1 MPREEVSAGGGNV
14 WKRVG
19 LGVLAALVL
28 LYAIDYALLRHKM
41 ANPNQSVAFGT
52 ITSFYGTATKGGK
65 MEIFTDQ
72 PQTETCVHSLFPHLG
87 YRACW
92 YISHGSVNQI

>member
-1 MPREEVSAGGGNV
+1 V
-14 WKRVG
+14 KRA
-19 LGVLAALVL
+19 VLIVLSALVVV
-28 LYAIDYALLRHKM
+28 YAFDYALLRHKM
-41 ANPNQSVAFGT
+41 ANPDQTLAYGT

-72 PQTETCVHSLFPHLG
+72 PLTETCVHSLFPHSG

-92 YISHGSVNQI
+92 YVSKGGVKQF

>member
-1 MPREEVSAGGGNV
+1 M
-14 WKRVG
+14 KRAA
-19 LGVLAALVL
+19 LIAIAALVA
-28 LYAIDYALLRHKM
+28 LYLADYALLRHKM
-41 ANPNQSVAFGT
+41 ANPDQTVAYGT

-72 PQTETCVHSLFPHLG
+72 PQTETCVHSLFPHAG

-92 YISHGSVNQI
+92 YISKGGVKQF

>member
-1 MPREEVSAGGGNV
+1 MNRA
-14 WKRVG
+14 
-19 LGVLAALVL
+19 VLIVAAALVV
-28 LYAIDYALLRHKM
+28 LYLGDYALLRHKM
-41 ANPNQSVAFGT
+41 SNPDQTVAFGT

-72 PQTETCVHSLFPHLG
+72 PQTETCVHSLFPHAG

-92 YISHGSVNQI
+92 YISKGGVKQF

>member
-1 MPREEVSAGGGNV
+1 V
-14 WKRVG
+14 KRA
-19 LGVLAALVL
+19 VLIVLSALVVV
-28 LYAIDYALLRHKM
+28 YAIDYALLRHKM
-41 ANPNQSVAFGT
+41 ANPDQTVAYGT

-72 PQTETCVHSLFPHLG
+72 PLTETCVHSLFPHSG

-92 YISHGSVNQI
+92 YVSKGGVKQF

>member
-1 MPREEVSAGGGNV
+1 V
-14 WKRVG
+14 KRASVI
-19 LGVLAALVL
+19 VAVALVVVYL
-28 LYAIDYALLRHKM
+28 LDYVVLRHKM
-41 ANPNQSVAFGT
+41 ANPDQTVAYGT

-72 PQTETCVHSLFPHLG
+72 PLTETCVRSLFPHSG

-92 YISHGSVNQI
+92 YVSKGGVKQF

>member
-1 MPREEVSAGGGNV
+1 M
-14 WKRVG
+14 KRA
-19 LGVLAALVL
+19 VLIVLSALVVV
-28 LYAIDYALLRHKM
+28 YAFDYALLHHKM
-41 ANPNQSVAFGT
+41 ANPDQTVAYGT

-72 PQTETCVHSLFPHLG
+72 PLTETCVHSLFPHSG

-92 YISHGSVNQI
+92 YVSKGGVKQF

>member
-1 MPREEVSAGGGNV
+1 M
-14 WKRVG
+14 KRAV
-19 LGVLAALVL
+19 LIVLAALVVV
-28 LYAIDYALLRHKM
+28 YAFDYALLHHKM
-41 ANPNQSVAFGT
+41 ANPDQTVAYGT

-72 PQTETCVHSLFPHLG
+72 PLTETCVHSLFPHSG

-92 YISHGSVNQI
+92 YVSKGGVKQF

>member
-1 MPREEVSAGGGNV
+1 V
-14 WKRVG
+14 KRAM
-19 LGVLAALVL
+19 LIVLAALVVV
-28 LYAIDYALLRHKM
+28 YAFDYALLHHKM
-41 ANPNQSVAFGT
+41 ANPDQTVAYGT

-72 PQTETCVHSLFPHLG
+72 PLTETCVHSLFPHSG

-92 YISHGSVNQI
+92 YVSKGGVKQF

>member
-1 MPREEVSAGGGNV
+1 MR
-14 WKRVG
+14 RVA
-19 LGVLAALVL
+19 LIAVAALAVL
-28 LYAIDYALLRHKM
+28 YLADYALLRHKM
-41 ANPNQSVAFGT
+41 NNPDQTVAYGT

-72 PQTETCVHSLFPHLG
+72 PQTETCVHSLFPHAG

-92 YISHGSVNQI
+92 YISNGGVKQF

>member
-1 MPREEVSAGGGNV
+1 M
-14 WKRVG
+14 KRAV
-19 LGVLAALVL
+19 LIGVAALVVV
-28 LYAIDYALLRHKM
+28 YAIDYALLHHKM
-41 ANPNQSVAFGT
+41 ANPDQTVAYGT

-72 PQTETCVHSLFPHLG
+72 PLTETCVHSLFPHSG

-92 YISHGSVNQI
+92 YVSKGGVNQF

>member
-1 MPREEVSAGGGNV
+1 V
-14 WKRVG
+14 KRA
-19 LGVLAALVL
+19 VLIVLSALVVV
-28 LYAIDYALLRHKM
+28 YAIDYALLRHKM
-41 ANPNQSVAFGT
+41 VNPAQTVAYGT

-72 PQTETCVHSLFPHLG
+72 PLTETCVHSLFPHSG

-92 YISHGSVNQI
+92 YVSKGGVKQF

>member
-1 MPREEVSAGGGNV
+1 VTRA
-14 WKRVG
+14 
-19 LGVLAALVL
+19 VLIVVAALVVA
-28 LYAIDYALLRHKM
+28 YAIDYALLHHKM
-41 ANPNQSVAFGT
+41 ANPDQTVAYGT

-72 PQTETCVHSLFPHLG
+72 PLTETCVHSLFPHSG

-92 YISHGSVNQI
+92 YVSKGGVKQF

>member
-1 MPREEVSAGGGNV
+1 V
-14 WKRVG
+14 KRA
-19 LGVLAALVL
+19 VLIVLSALVVV
-28 LYAIDYALLRHKM
+28 YAFDYALLHHKM
-41 ANPNQSVAFGT
+41 ANPDQTVAYGT

-72 PQTETCVHSLFPHLG
+72 PLTETCVHSLFPHSG

-92 YISHGSVNQI
+92 YVSKGGVKQF

>member
-1 MPREEVSAGGGNV
+1 M
-14 WKRVG
+14 KRA
-19 LGVLAALVL
+19 VLIVLSALVVV
-28 LYAIDYALLRHKM
+28 YAIDYALLRHKM
-41 ANPNQSVAFGT
+41 ANPDQTVAYGT

-72 PQTETCVHSLFPHLG
+72 PLTETCVHSLFPHSG

-92 YISHGSVNQI
+92 YVSKGGVKQF

>member
-1 MPREEVSAGGGNV
+1 V
-14 WKRVG
+14 KRAV
-19 LGVLAALVL
+19 LIVLAALVVV
-28 LYAIDYALLRHKM
+28 YAFDYALLHHKM
-41 ANPNQSVAFGT
+41 ANPDQTVAYGT

-72 PQTETCVHSLFPHLG
+72 PLTETCVHSLFPHSG

-92 YISHGSVNQI
+92 YVSKGGVKQF

>member
-1 MPREEVSAGGGNV
+1 MNRA
-14 WKRVG
+14 
-19 LGVLAALVL
+19 VLIVAAALVV
-28 LYAIDYALLRHKM
+28 LYLGDYALLRHKM
-41 ANPNQSVAFGT
+41 SNPDQTVAFGT

-72 PQTETCVHSLFPHLG
+72 PQTETCVHSLFPHAG

-92 YISHGSVNQI
+92 YINKGGVKQF